1 MSSEKIKN
9 NVEEIK
15 QSDILTDSLSDSND
29 SSDEKETLHLSEEN
43 QIPQREK
50 MHSGTIQNIEE
61 EDQRSNT
68 STSLANPINSSD
80 EKESV
85 HSSQEN
91 QTGKF

>member
-1 MSSEKIKN
+1 MSSEKINN

-68 STSLANPINSSD
+68 SLANPINSSD

>member
-1 MSSEKIKN
+1 
-9 NVEEIK
+9 
-15 QSDILTDSLSDSND
+15 
-29 SSDEKETLHLSEEN
+29 
-43 QIPQREK
+43 